1 MRTFLM
7 TAIAGT
13 AFALALAVGAPAN
26 AAVMSFKADLT
37 GAQETPPND
46 SKGKGAVD
54 AAYDPATKTLTW
66 TITYSDLTGPASAAH
81 FHGPAA
87 AGAKAAPVVPIK
99 GDLKSPIKD
108 TAILTDEQAKD
119 LQAGMWYFNVHTAKF
134 PDGEIRGQMKTTK

>member
-1 MRTFLM
+1 MRTFLI
-7 TAIAGT
+7 TAITGT

-26 AAVMSFKADLT
+26 ADVMSFKADLT

-54 AAYDPATKTLTW
+54 AAYDAATKILTW
-66 TITYSDLTGPASAAH
+66 TITYSDLTGPATAAH

-87 AGAKAAPVVPIK
+87 VGAKAAPVVPIQ
-99 GDLKSPIKD
+99 GDLKSPIKG
-108 TAILTDEQAKD
+108 TATLTDPQAKD

>member
-26 AAVMSFKADLT
+26 AAAISFKADLT

-54 AAYDPATKTLTW
+54 AAYDAATKTLTW

-87 AGAKAAPVVPIK
+87 VGAKAAPVVPIK
-99 GDLKSPIKD
+99 GDLKSPIKG
-108 TAILTDEQAKD
+108 TATLTDQQAKD

-134 PDGEIRGQMKTTK
+134 PDGEIRGQLTTK